1 MLRDGWRWRRLRPR
15 GRLDGLAR
23 FFASWQQF
31 AEALTDLGADVH
43 IANPQAV
50 GLIAKNRLKND
61 KVDSKILAELLH
73 SGFLPESYIAPKAVR
88 DLREHHLRDLYRS
101 LVT

>member
-1 MLRDGWRWRRLRPR
+1 
-15 GRLDGLAR
+15 
-23 FFASWQQF
+23 
-31 AEALTDLGADVH
+31 VH

-50 GLIAKNRLKND
+50 GLIAKNGLKND

-88 DLREHHLRDLYRS
+88 DLREIVRWPCGS
-101 LVT
+101 